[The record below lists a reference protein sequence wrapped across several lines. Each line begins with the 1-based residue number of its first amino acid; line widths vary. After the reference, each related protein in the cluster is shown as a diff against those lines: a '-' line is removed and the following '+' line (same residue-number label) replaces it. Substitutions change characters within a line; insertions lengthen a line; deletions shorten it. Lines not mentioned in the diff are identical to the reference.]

1 MMRSIVLF
9 ACLTVSYLC
18 QAQTPSAEYY
28 LNISRADSL
37 YTAKDYAASAVYYT
51 KAFHAN
57 GGKGV
62 VDDRYNAACTWALAG
77 NPDSAFF
84 QLNRIVTVMTNLGH
98 VSIDADLTSLHTDK
112 RWKPFLAHVKKNKE
126 KAEVN
131 LNRPLARE
139 LDSIYTEDQKYRQK
153 IAEVEKEHG
162 FQSPQMQ
169 DLWKVIMKRDSANLI
184 RVTAILDQYG
194 WLGRDVVGIQGNMTL
209 FLVIQHS
216 NQATQEKYLPMM
228 REAVKK
234 GNAQGANLA
243 LLEDRV
249 ALGQGKKQIYGSQIH
264 QEPSTGKYFV
274 APIEDEANVNKRR
287 AEVGLEPL
295 EKYAKR
301 WNIDY
306 KLPVK

>member
-1 MMRSIVLF
+1 MRFTLLF
-9 ACLTVSYLC
+9 ACLTVPYLGLS
-18 QAQTPSAEYY
+18 QTPSAEYY
-28 LNISRADSL
+28 LNIGRADSL
-37 YTAKDYAASAVYYT
+37 YTAKDYAASATYYT
-51 KAFHAN
+51 RAFREN

-77 NPDSAFF
+77 NLDSAFF

-98 VSIDADLTSLHTDK
+98 VSTDADLNSLHTDK
-112 RWKPFLAHVKKNKE
+112 RWKAFLAQVKKNKE

-131 LNRPLARE
+131 LNRPLAQE
-139 LDSIYTEDQKYRQK
+139 LDSIYTEDQQYRQK
-153 IAEVEKEHG
+153 IAEVEKQYG

-169 DLWKVIMKRDSANLI
+169 DMWKVIMKRDSANVI

-194 WLGRDVVGIQGNMTL
+194 WLGRDVVGGTGNMTL

-216 NQATQEKYLPMM
+216 DQMTQEKYLPMM
-228 REAVKK
+228 REAVKNGK
-234 GNAQGANLA
+234 AQGANLA

-264 QEPSTGKYFV
+264 QEPGTGKYFV
-274 APIEDEANVNKRR
+274 APIEDEANVNRRR

>member
-1 MMRSIVLF
+1 MRWIVF
-9 ACLTVSYLC
+9 FSCLITSYLC
-18 QAQTPSAEYY
+18 QAQAPTAEYY
-28 LNISRADSL
+28 LYIERADSL
-37 YTAKDYAASAVYYT
+37 YSAKDYAASALNYT
-51 KAFHAN
+51 KAFRAN
-57 GGKGV
+57 GGKGTP
-62 VDDRYNAACTWALAG
+62 DDRYNAACTWAMAG
-77 NPDSAFF
+77 NADSAFF
-84 QLNRIVTVMTNLGH
+84 QLGRIATVMTNLAH
-98 VSIDADLTSLHTDK
+98 VSVDSDLTSLHTDK
-112 RWKPFLAHVKKNKE
+112 RWAPFLAEVKKNKE

-139 LDSIYTEDQKYRQK
+139 LDSIYREDQKHRQE
-153 IAEVEKEHG
+153 ISVVEKQYG

-169 DLWKVIMKRDSANLI
+169 ELWEVIRKSDSANLV

-194 WLGRDVVGIQGNMTL
+194 WLGRDVVGGQGNMTL

-216 NQATQEKYLPMM
+216 NQKTQEKYLPMM
-228 REAVKK
+228 REAVKHGK
-234 GNAQGANLA
+234 AQGANLA

-264 QEPSTGKYFV
+264 QDSNGKYFV

-295 EKYAKR
+295 EKYARR

-306 KLPVK
+306 KLPDK